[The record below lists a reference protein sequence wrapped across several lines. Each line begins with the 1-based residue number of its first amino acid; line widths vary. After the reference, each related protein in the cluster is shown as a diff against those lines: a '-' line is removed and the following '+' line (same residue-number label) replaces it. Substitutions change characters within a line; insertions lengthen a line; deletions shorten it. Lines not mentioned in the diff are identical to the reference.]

1 MKIQIHSILPAAI
14 LTSVVLVVWYIL
26 STIIALPYLFPSPIS
41 VGKALVRLF
50 IERNLFYN
58 ILYTLYRVLLGFVLG
73 VLLGIGIS
81 VIVLLSSFLKRAL
94 YPYIVFTAV
103 MPSIVFIPL
112 LMIWLGLSDL
122 LVITAIVV
130 CTSLPI
136 AYSVI
141 SASKNID
148 PEIIDVARTL
158 GITGKTLILKI
169 ILPLAITHIASTLK
183 IEAGHSWRIGF
194 ITEYLA
200 LSTGLGALMFFSY
213 STLHVD
219 EIIALILVIGFL
231 SLSFQLCIEHIETT
245 IMKKWGYLK

>member
-73 VLLGIGIS
+73 VLLGIGVS
-81 VIVLLSSFLKRAL
+81 VIVLLSNFLKNAL

-169 ILPLAITHIASTLK
+169 VLPLAITHIASMLK
-183 IEAGHSWRIGF
+183 IEAGHSG
-194 ITEYLA
+194 E
-200 LSTGLGALMFFSY
+200 
-213 STLHVD
+213 
-219 EIIALILVIGFL
+219 
-231 SLSFQLCIEHIETT
+231 
-245 IMKKWGYLK
+245 